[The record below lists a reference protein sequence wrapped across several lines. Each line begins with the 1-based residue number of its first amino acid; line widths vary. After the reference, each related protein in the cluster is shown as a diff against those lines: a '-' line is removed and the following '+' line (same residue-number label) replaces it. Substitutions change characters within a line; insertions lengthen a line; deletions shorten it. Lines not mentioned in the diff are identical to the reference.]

1 MRLSQSHESSQG
13 FDKLNQVDPSLI
25 FCLLL
30 IDFFFNFIIECWI
43 DYELS
48 FMICFDLFSMWLSRF
63 HDRRLSE

>member
-30 IDFFFNFIIECWI
+30 IDFFLI
-43 DYELS
+43 LS
-48 FMICFDLFSMWLSRF
+48 LNVGLIMN
-63 HDRRLSE
+63 